1 MLDSNL
7 FLKKKNFLNKKND
20 ADTLS
25 MFVSVCL
32 NFLFDQ
38 ILLVKN

>member
-7 FLKKKNFLNKKND
+7 FLQKKKILKKKD